1 MPWKVFIL
9 SEANFESCHSNTDP
23 FHDVIDY
30 LESLEPKTEKNITL
44 QQTEEMKQILWE
56 RVQCQNID
64 FQGNTTCEEC
74 LPVESLFDVI
84 GADVNYGLNEAQYE
98 RASVVLVYY
107 LSDLGSVCK
116 KISDPSAKDYDFFV
130 GEMLDYDGHSNPER
144 HTDHDYA
151 HLLYDINITYVA
163 ENHAKCF
170 TYQSAFHEV
179 HMDNHSVGA
188 DEDELEE
195 LSALTVSYLLFGYC
209 IGEATE
215 IDPDSF
221 IHEVFD
227 LYGNDD
233 GYISLH
239 SFEHLLDDLGIGGGM
254 DDGHVHSLAIEHS
267 GLDTHMT
274 IEMVPINAVDAIETD
289 GEAAIDE
296 DGHDH
301 GDDDHDHDHEHSC
314 YSAEELFHIFSV
326 NESVGASEDEFIELC
341 PSLIQQIVSHA
352 CHDHAEP
359 VGPAPAEA
367 YLWGTLAVFVI
378 CLCSI
383 LGVLTIPVAGKSV
396 YNKLMQTL
404 IGLAVGTLASD
415 ALLHLIPHSLGL
427 HAHDDGHGHSHDH
440 DLDYLWKMCSALAA
454 VYCFFLMERCM
465 TLIPMKDVDQADDVN
480 LTTVQRDCD
489 LTVTSVSGHHGH
501 PGGNH
506 HISDEPPKT
515 LEEAMPK
522 SQSTMD
528 LKENEDVEM
537 TDGLGTSDKKWWQ
550 YLNSLALM
558 VIIGDGVHNF
568 ADGLAIGA
576 AFCIDVASGISTSIA
591 IFCHELPHEFGDFAI
606 LLSTGMGYK
615 RAIFWNLMSALM
627 AFGGLYTGLAVGNI
641 NDASQWIFAIT
652 AGMFLYLSLADMT
665 PQMMSPNVKSV
676 KDAWLVFLWQNV
688 GLLTGILIIFLLAY
702 FEDSFH
708 V

>member
-1 MPWKVFIL
+1 M
-9 SEANFESCHSNTDP
+9 SHSDTDP

-56 RVQCQNID
+56 RVQCHNID
-64 FQGNTTCEEC
+64 FKGITTCEEC

-84 GADVNYGLNEAQYE
+84 GADVIYGLNEAQYE

-107 LSDLGSVCK
+107 LSDLGNVCK
-116 KISDPSAKDYDFFV
+116 TISDPSAKDYDFFV
-130 GEMLDYDGHSNPER
+130 DAMLDYDGHSNPER

-227 LYGNDD
+227 LYGNDE

-267 GLDTHMT
+267 GLDTDMT
-274 IEMVPINAVDAIETD
+274 IGVVPVNAVDAIETD

-359 VGPAPAEA
+359 LGPAPAEA

-383 LGVLTIPVAGKSV
+383 LGVLTIPAAGKSV

-465 TLIPMKDVDQADDVN
+465 TLIPMKDVDQAYDVN

-489 LTVTSVSGHHGH
+489 LTSVSGHYGH
-501 PGGNH
+501 TDGNH
-506 HISDEPPKT
+506 HISDELPKT
-515 LEEAMPK
+515 LEEATPK
-522 SQSTMD
+522 SQSKMN

-537 TDGLGTSDKKWWQ
+537 TAGLETSDKKWWQ

-576 AFCIDVASGISTSIA
+576 AFCIDLASGISTSIA

-676 KDAWLVFLWQNV
+676 KDAWLVFLWQNI